1 MEGLVA
7 KLSEHQKRMKA
18 EFIEN
23 RGYWYPFWQQV
34 LELSPE
40 FFEAYCTFSSVP
52 WKTGPLEPKVK
63 EMIYVAM
70 DIATTHLYMPGTRIH
85 MANAL
90 RYGATKEELLELLQ
104 IVSVLGIHS
113 MTEGLP
119 VLLEELETSGQKA
132 DLASIQLDRQAE
144 AYKLEFIE
152 NRGYWMDIW
161 EALLKLSPEFF
172 KAYLDLS
179 SVPWKHGVLEP
190 KVKEFL
196 YIAIDI
202 STTHL
207 YMPGTRVHIRNA
219 LTHGATK
226 EEIMEIISL
235 VSACGIHSTT
245 EGVPVLIEELA
256 RFDKAAV

>member
-1 MEGLVA
+1 MA
-7 KLSEHQKRMKA
+7 DLSEHQKQLKA
-18 EFIEN
+18 DFIEN

-40 FFEAYCTFSSVP
+40 FFEAYCNFSSVP

-63 EMIYVAM
+63 EMIYIAM
-70 DIATTHLYMPGTRIH
+70 DIATTHLYLPGTRIH

-90 RYGATKEELLELLQ
+90 RHGASKEELMEVLQ

-119 VLLEELETSGQKA
+119 ILVDELKRA
-132 DLASIQLDRQAE
+132 DKGDELDAIELDERSLALKQA
-144 AYKLEFIE
+144 FID
-152 NRGYWMDIW
+152 NRGYWMPIW
-161 EALLKLSPEFF
+161 ETLLKLSPDFF

-179 SVPWKHGVLEP
+179 SVPWTKGVLAP
-190 KVKEFL
+190 KIKELL

-207 YMPGTRVHIRNA
+207 FLSGTRVHMRNA
-219 LTHGATK
+219 LKHGATK
-226 EEIMEIISL
+226 EEIMEVISL

-245 EGVPVLIEELA
+245 EGVPILIEELE
-256 RFDKAAV
+256 RFAKAAE

>member
-1 MEGLVA
+1 MIDLT
-7 KLSEHQKRMKA
+7 EHQKSLKA

-23 RGYWYPFWQQV
+23 RGYWFPFWQQV
-34 LELSPE
+34 LEMSPD
-40 FFEAYCTFSSVP
+40 FFEAYCNFSSVP

-70 DIATTHLYMPGTRIH
+70 DIATTHLYLSGTRIH

-90 RYGATKEELLELLQ
+90 KHGATKEELMEVLQ

-119 VLLEELETSGQKA
+119 ILIDELGKA
-132 DLASIQLDRQAE
+132 DMAGDLEALELDE
-144 AYKLEFIE
+144 STLAYKQEFID
-152 NRGYWMDIW
+152 NRGYWMPIW
-161 EALLKLSPEFF
+161 ESLLKLSPDFF

-179 SVPWKHGVLEP
+179 SVPWKTGVLAP
-190 KVKEFL
+190 KIKEFI

-207 YMPGTRVHIRNA
+207 FLAGTRIHIRNA
-219 LTHGATK
+219 LGYGATK
-226 EEIMEIISL
+226 EEIMEVIAL
-235 VSACGIHSTT
+235 VSVCGIHSTT
-245 EGVPVLIEELA
+245 EGVPILVQELE
-256 RFDKAAV
+256 RFAKAAE